1 MTDFIK
7 KELAVTPKY
16 CQKVLSKVDKI
27 VRENFFDKKV
37 ATEVWPRALKEHSEG
52 ILASKDLIEFGR
64 RINALIGVLNSSH
77 CGLYTHNDD
86 AFYFLRSLFG
96 TLGAKHKQPA
106 YDFTGM
112 GIGGVKCLPSQ
123 IRYVLDGSPASEA
136 QLMVG
141 DIIQKVNG
149 RPYSGHVNF
158 LGTAGTAV
166 TLVIKRG
173 SQTLVRYLTPVFTTP
188 RAGFVDAIEA
198 SAEVLEYSDCK
209 IGYIHLW
216 SGIGESEVRFKDV
229 VHQNL
234 NEVDGFILD
243 LRDGYGALGVDAVD
257 WLYRPTSGMQNLMNR
272 LQDGSKYMWQVGFHQ
287 PVIAII
293 NGGSRSGKELV
304 ALQLKKSGRGLLVG
318 ENTAGAMVGGTYFA
332 IDKKTC
338 LYLATVDV
346 EVDGER
352 LEGVGVSPNIHVKY
366 EYNKPGIDAQFDA
379 AVEMLRRKIR
389 MNKRK

>member
-37 ATEVWPRALKEHSEG
+37 ATEVWPRALEEQRDG

-64 RINALIGVLNSSH
+64 RVNALLGVLNTSH

-112 GIGGVKCLPSQ
+112 GVGGVKCQPNQ
-123 IRYVLDGSPASEA
+123 IRYILDGSPADEA
-136 QLMVG
+136 QLMAG

-149 RPYSGHVNF
+149 RPYFGHVNF

-166 TLVIKRG
+166 TLVVKRG

-188 RAGFVDAIEA
+188 RAGFVDAIDA

-216 SGIGESEVRFKDV
+216 SGIGESEVVFRDV
-229 VHQNL
+229 VHQKL
-234 NEVDGFILD
+234 SEVDGFILD
-243 LRDGYGALGVDAVD
+243 LRDGYGALSVDAVD
-257 WLYRPTSGMQNLMNR
+257 WLYRPNSGMQSLSNR
-272 LQDGSKYMWQVGFHQ
+272 TQDGSKYLWHVGFHQ
-287 PVIAII
+287 PVMALI

-304 ALQLKKSGRGLLVG
+304 ALQLKKSGRALLFG
-318 ENTAGAMVGGTYFA
+318 EKTAGAMVGGTYFA

-338 LYLATVDV
+338 LYVATVDV
-346 EVDGER
+346 EVDGQR
-352 LEGVGVSPNIHVKY
+352 LEGVGVSPNINVVND
-366 EYNKPGIDAQFDA
+366 YNKPGIDAQFDA
-379 AVEMLRRKIR
+379 AVEMLRRKIQR
-389 MNKRK
+389 SRYK